1 MNQSLLS
8 VPSDDFIYNFYKKKY
23 DKINLKDLL
32 IYKSNQNSII
42 LITEYQPVKLI
53 CHGLYAL
60 VSFIKSILDKTQ
72 N

>member
-42 LITEYQPVKLI
+42 LITGYQPVKLI

-60 VSFIKSILDKTQ
+60 ASFIKSILDKTQ